1 MVKFAVKN
9 EDIKQWLPETYNSFI
24 EDLRKSKSSSANKA
38 EDKIRWAVEWGFFG
52 KKTGSKEELIEKL
65 EKKFKLTFDE
75 RVAEDTPKIKVT
87 VFMEVGHYVRV
98 DSSIDKEI
106 PKFIKEMSVEV
117 IKIMMLQEQK
127 EVNDPVVKASLK
139 EFEHLLD
146 EIHVMDEKGQVVP
159 KKEAPLNMDEV
170 LDKIN
175 DTGMGSLTPRELKF
189 LEKMSRG

>member
-9 EDIKQWLPETYNSFI
+9 EDIKQWLPETYKSFI
-24 EDLRKSKSSSANKA
+24 EDLRKSKSSSANKS
-38 EDKIRWAVEWGFFG
+38 EDRIRWAVEWGFFG
-52 KKTGSKEELIEKL
+52 KKTKSEEELIEKL
-65 EKKFKLTFDE
+65 EKKFKLPFEE

-87 VFMEVGHYVRV
+87 VFMEVGHYIRA
-98 DSSIDKEI
+98 DRSIDKEI
-106 PKFIKEMSVEV
+106 PKFIKDMSVEV

-139 EFEHLLD
+139 EFEHLLE
-146 EIHVMDEKGQVVP
+146 EIQVVDEKGKVVP
-159 KKEAPLNMDEV
+159 KKEAPLSMDEI

-175 DTGMGSLTPRELKF
+175 DTGMGSLSPRELKF